1 MRQEVAG
8 TTPEAEAYLTLTE
21 RVAAARAALAENSE
35 RMAAAAEQLRATRY
49 SLANGR
55 SQREQLHE
63 SAYARLLAKL
73 ETMPVIEQARG
84 ILIAQTGCT
93 PEEAFDMLRRASQ
106 RSNVRGQRARGRHR
120 GPGCDQGRSGREQRP
135 DAPDQVRV
143 APLPR
148 GSFRRP
154 ARCMRSARGWTAAYA
169 GEQRHRQT
177 ALRPDR

>member
-8 TTPEAEAYLTLTE
+8 TAAEADAYLTLTE

-35 RMAAAAEQLRATRY
+35 RLAATAERLRVTRY

-63 SAYARLLAKL
+63 SAYARLRAKL
-73 ETMPVIEQARG
+73 ETMPVIEQAKG

-106 RSNVRGQRARGRHR
+106 RSNVRVSELAAGIVDRAVTRGRPDPEH
-120 GPGCDQGRSGREQRP
+120 EQAP
-135 DAPDQVRV
+135 PDQVR
-143 APLPR
+143 
-148 GSFRRP
+148 G
-154 ARCMRSARGWTAAYA
+154 ARLTG
-169 GEQRHRQT
+169 
-177 ALRPDR
+177 

>member
-35 RMAAAAEQLRATRY
+35 RMAAAAERLRATRY

-73 ETMPVIEQARG
+73 ETMPVIEQAKG
-84 ILIAQTGCT
+84 ILIAQNGCT

-106 RSNVRGQRARGRHR
+106 RSNVRVSELASGIVDRAVTRGR
-120 GPGCDQGRSGREQRP
+120 PGREEQQGRRTT
-135 DAPDQVRV
+135 
-143 APLPR
+143 
-148 GSFRRP
+148 
-154 ARCMRSARGWTAAYA
+154 SA
-169 GEQRHRQT
+169 
-177 ALRPDR
+177 

>member
-8 TTPEAEAYLTLTE
+8 PNPEAEAYLTLTE

-35 RMAAAAEQLRATRY
+35 RMAAAAERLRATRY

-73 ETMPVIEQARG
+73 ETMPAIEQAKG

-106 RSNVRGQRARGRHR
+106 RSNVRVSELAAGIVDRAVTRARP
-120 GPGCDQGRSGREQRP
+120 GPEPGQDPPG
-135 DAPDQVRV
+135 QVR
-143 APLPR
+143 
-148 GSFRRP
+148 G
-154 ARCMRSARGWTAAYA
+154 ARLLA
-169 GEQRHRQT
+169 
-177 ALRPDR
+177 

>member
-8 TTPEAEAYLTLTE
+8 TAPEADAYLTLTE

-35 RMAAAAEQLRATRY
+35 RLAAAAERLRVTRY

-63 SAYARLLAKL
+63 SAYARLRAKL
-73 ETMPVIEQARG
+73 ETMPVIEQAKG

-106 RSNVRGQRARGRHR
+106 RSNVRVSELAAGIVDRAVSRERPGPEHEQDPAGQARGAR
-120 GPGCDQGRSGREQRP
+120 RP
-135 DAPDQVRV
+135 D
-143 APLPR
+143 
-148 GSFRRP
+148 
-154 ARCMRSARGWTAAYA
+154 
-169 GEQRHRQT
+169 
-177 ALRPDR
+177 

>member
-8 TTPEAEAYLTLTE
+8 TAPEAGASLTLTE

-35 RMAAAAEQLRATRY
+35 RLAAAAERLRVTRY

-73 ETMPVIEQARG
+73 ETMPVIEQAKG
-84 ILIAQTGCT
+84 ILIAQNGCT

-106 RSNVRGQRARGRHR
+106 RSNVRVSELASGIVDRAVTRGR
-120 GPGCDQGRSGREQRP
+120 PGREEQQGRRTT
-135 DAPDQVRV
+135 
-143 APLPR
+143 
-148 GSFRRP
+148 
-154 ARCMRSARGWTAAYA
+154 SA
-169 GEQRHRQT
+169 
-177 ALRPDR
+177 

>member
-8 TTPEAEAYLTLTE
+8 TAPEAGASLTLTE

-35 RMAAAAEQLRATRY
+35 RMAAAAERLRATRY

-73 ETMPVIEQARG
+73 ETMPVIEQAKG
-84 ILIAQTGCT
+84 ILIAQNGCT

-106 RSNVRGQRARGRHR
+106 RSNVRVSELASGIVDRAVTRGR
-120 GPGCDQGRSGREQRP
+120 PGREQ
-135 DAPDQVRV
+135 QQ
-143 APLPR
+143 
-148 GSFRRP
+148 GRRT
-154 ARCMRSARGWTAAYA
+154 RSA
-169 GEQRHRQT
+169 
-177 ALRPDR
+177 

>member
-8 TTPEAEAYLTLTE
+8 TAPEMDAHLTLTE
-21 RVAAARAALAENSE
+21 RIAAARAALAENSE
-35 RMAAAAEQLRATRY
+35 RLAAAAERLRDTRY

-73 ETMPVIEQARG
+73 ETMPVIEQAKG

-106 RSNVRGQRARGRHR
+106 RSNVRVSELAAGIVHRAVTRGRPEH
-120 GPGCDQGRSGREQRP
+120 GPDPQ
-135 DAPDQVRV
+135 DQVRG
-143 APLPR
+143 ARLP
-148 GSFRRP
+148 G
-154 ARCMRSARGWTAAYA
+154 
-169 GEQRHRQT
+169 
-177 ALRPDR
+177 

>member
-1 MRQEVAG
+1 MRQDVAG
-8 TTPEAEAYLTLTE
+8 TAAEADAYLTLTE

-35 RMAAAAEQLRATRY
+35 RLAAAAERLRVTRY

-73 ETMPVIEQARG
+73 ETMPVIEQAKG

-106 RSNVRGQRARGRHR
+106 RSNVRVSELAAGIVDRAVTRGR
-120 GPGCDQGRSGREQRP
+120 PGGEREQ
-135 DAPDQVRV
+135 APADPVRG
-143 APLPR
+143 ARLP
-148 GSFRRP
+148 G
-154 ARCMRSARGWTAAYA
+154 
-169 GEQRHRQT
+169 
-177 ALRPDR
+177 